1 MIVCEGCYC
10 DYGYKVDVVV
20 RPILWKK
27 VADND
32 CYCEGSYNSL
42 SVLNGV
48 GVVERPNLL
57 GKQNSPKTDNQSKSK
72 PMLTLLILVKWHS
85 MLV

>member
-1 MIVCEGCYC
+1 MCYQGGVYNGWLQLELKLLIKKNITIVIACEGCYC

-42 SVLNGV
+42 SVLSGV
-48 GVVERPNLL
+48 GV
-57 GKQNSPKTDNQSKSK
+57 
-72 PMLTLLILVKWHS
+72 
-85 MLV
+85 

>member
-1 MIVCEGCYC
+1 MIACEGCYC
-10 DYGYKVDVVV
+10 NYGYKVDAVV

-27 VADND
+27 VADNG
-32 CYCEGSYNSL
+32 CYMYCEGSHNSS

-57 GKQNSPKTDNQSKSK
+57 GT
-72 PMLTLLILVKWHS
+72 HGGR
-85 MLV
+85 

>member
-1 MIVCEGCYC
+1 MIACEGCYC
-10 DYGYKVDVVV
+10 NYGYKVDAVV

-48 GVVERPNLL
+48 GVERDQIYLE
-57 GKQNSPKTDNQSKSK
+57 ST
-72 PMLTLLILVKWHS
+72 MLR
-85 MLV
+85 

>member
-1 MIVCEGCYC
+1 MIACEGCYC
-10 DYGYKVDVVV
+10 NYGYKVDVVV

-32 CYCEGSYNSL
+32 CYCKGSSNSL

-57 GKQNSPKTDNQSKSK
+57 GK
-72 PMLTLLILVKWHS
+72 HGG
-85 MLV
+85 